1 MELNE
6 DWFDKTKSTQITLN
20 QILNDNEKVL
30 WKGCPKK
37 SSYALSKSLRLMPM
51 ALLWALVDFG
61 IILFLI
67 IVYGNTF
74 QAYMIAILIPFF
86 IVHLTPFW
94 MWLFKVLKSSS
105 EMKNTYYLITNQR
118 VICIKGKIP
127 YVDNSLEIKD
137 LKYATLSRDSIDKL
151 LHVGDIFL
159 TSITGV
165 IVLYDIP
172 DCEFMTQRLNKLISN
187 KDKEF
192 VFYKET
198 YVCNHCGSAFDAK
211 LNKCPNCGASK
222 EKTK

>member
-67 IVYGNTF
+67 IVYGNTL

-86 IVHLTPFW
+86 TASICTCIAATESPPISKKLSLT
-94 MWLFKVLKSSS
+94 LILGTFKIFCHICKKSNV
-105 EMKNTYYLITNQR
+105 K
-118 VICIKGKIP
+118 
-127 YVDNSLEIKD
+127 
-137 LKYATLSRDSIDKL
+137 
-151 LHVGDIFL
+151 
-159 TSITGV
+159 
-165 IVLYDIP
+165 
-172 DCEFMTQRLNKLISN
+172 
-187 KDKEF
+187 
-192 VFYKET
+192 
-198 YVCNHCGSAFDAK
+198 
-211 LNKCPNCGASK
+211 
-222 EKTK
+222 

>member
-20 QILNDNEKVL
+20 QILYDNEKVL

-37 SSYALSKSLRLMPM
+37 SSYALSKSLKLMPM
-51 ALLWALVDFG
+51 AILWAFMDFG
-61 IILFLI
+61 IILFI
-67 IVYGNTF
+67 II
-74 QAYMIAILIPFF
+74 AYSNILPALIAIFIPVF

-94 MWLFKVLKSSS
+94 MWLSKLLKSSS
-105 EMKNTYYLITNQR
+105 EMKNTYYLITNLR
-118 VICIKGKIP
+118 VICIKGKTP
-127 YVDNSLEIKD
+127 YVDNALEIKD

-151 LHVGDIFL
+151 LHVGDICL
-159 TSITGV
+159 TSTSGV
-165 IVLYDIP
+165 LVLYDIP
-172 DCEFMTQRLNKLISN
+172 DCEFMTQRLNKLINN

-192 VFYKET
+192 VFYKDT

-211 LNKCPNCGASK
+211 LNKCPNCGANK